1 MRRDADVVVIGAG
14 MAGLSTARVLAAR
27 GHDVVVLERFTIGHA
42 RGGSGGPTRIYRIA
56 YELPRYVRMAQIAL
70 DRWRALE
77 DAAGEPLMVTTGG
90 VDLGDRATACA
101 EAMRSCGAS
110 YTLPTAAEVR
120 ERWPALLV
128 HDGERILVHEEA
140 GVCLADATIAAT
152 ARLAV
157 AAGARI
163 EQEVV
168 VERLDVGDDGAAV
181 VADGREWRARVVVVA
196 AGGWA
201 PDLLSPIGIDL
212 PVQATQEQVTYF
224 TLRDPSPLPTVIEWQ
239 VEAHGGP
246 YALPDPRI
254 PGAFKAALHHSGP
267 DVHPDRRTFEPD
279 PVRVERIEA
288 FARRRYAAHAPTGVT
303 ETCLYASTPDED
315 FVLDRRGP
323 IVVASPCSGH
333 AFKFAPILGELIADI
348 ATDATPVLPL
358 VDYALDRAGL
368 ADAGRRP

>member
-1 MRRDADVVVIGAG
+1 MRRDADVIVVGAG

-27 GHDVVVLERFTIGHA
+27 GVDTVVLERFTVGHA

-56 YELPRYVRMAQIAL
+56 YEFPRYVRMAQVAL

-77 DAAGEPLMVTTGG
+77 EAAGEPLMVTTGG

-101 EAMRSCGAS
+101 SAMDACGAA
-110 YTLPTAAEVR
+110 YTLPSAAEVR

-128 HDGERILVHEEA
+128 EDGERILVHEEA
-140 GVCLADATIAAT
+140 GVCLADATIAAS

-157 AAGARI
+157 ADGARI

-168 VERLDVGDDGAAV
+168 VERIAVGDDGAAV

-224 TLRDPSPLPTVIEWQ
+224 MLDEPSPLPTVIEWGL
-239 VEAHGGP
+239 ESRGGP

-267 DVHPDRRTFEPD
+267 DVHPDARTFDAD
-279 PVRVERIEA
+279 PVRVDGVTA
-288 FARRRYAAHAPTGVT
+288 FARRRYAAHAATGVT
-303 ETCLYASTPDED
+303 DTCLYASTPDED

-323 IVVASPCSGH
+323 VVVASTCSGH
-333 AFKFAPILGELIADI
+333 AFKFAPILGELIADV

-358 VDYALDRAGL
+358 ADFALERAGL
-368 ADAGRRP
+368 RS